1 MNQPETIEELFEND
15 PISMKLHEAAYEM
28 GKGDTFLQQ
37 AIKQGKCPFG
47 YGAETKEGRWVYM
60 ISRGRFAEYLGTGDR
75 KHKNLTLTE
84 AAKITGK
91 KYIGIKN
98 AIIQGKSPYG
108 ICVET
113 SPGKYDY
120 HISRKQFNE
129 WWRIEQGMEKVYVVK
144 TESGEITLN
153 DEADAWRVYDE
164 VSKYCQVSEPEE
176 RRLW

>member
-1 MNQPETIEELFEND
+1 MNQPESIEELFEND
-15 PISMKLHEAAYEM
+15 PVAIKLHEAAHEM
-28 GKGDTFLQQ
+28 GKGDVFLQQ
-37 AIKQGKCPFG
+37 AIRQKKCSFG
-47 YGAETKEGRWVYM
+47 YGAETKEGRWVYL
-60 ISRGRFAEYLGTGDR
+60 ISRVQFEEYLGTGDR
-75 KHKNLTLTE
+75 KYKNLTLTE
-84 AAKITGK
+84 ASKITGY
-91 KYIGIKN
+91 KYISIKN

-144 TESGEITLN
+144 TETAEIPLN

-164 VSKYCQVSEPEE
+164 LRKYCLVSEPEE
-176 RRLW
+176 RRL